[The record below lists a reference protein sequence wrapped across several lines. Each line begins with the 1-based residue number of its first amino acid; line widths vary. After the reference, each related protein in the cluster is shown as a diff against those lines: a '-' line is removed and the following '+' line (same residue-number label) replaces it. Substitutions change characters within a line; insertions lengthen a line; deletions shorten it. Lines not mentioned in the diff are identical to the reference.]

1 MTGKVGSVERT
12 PQVYEAFKAE
22 EPAITAA
29 FEQLSATVHGSGPLA
44 MRERRL
50 VKLGIAIG
58 TSSPGGVRSQ
68 VRKAL
73 GEGFTRAEIEH
84 AIHLSITTTG
94 FPAMIA
100 ALTWSREVPDAGDD
114 QSG

>member
-1 MTGKVGSVERT
+1 MERT
-12 PQVYEAFKAE
+12 PQVYEAFQRE
-22 EPAITAA
+22 QPAITAA
-29 FEQLSATVHGSGPLA
+29 FEQLSATLHDSGPLA
-44 MRERRL
+44 LRERRL

-73 GEGFTRAEIEH
+73 DEGVARAEIEH
-84 AIHLSITTTG
+84 AIHLCVTTIG

-100 ALTWSREVPDAGDD
+100 ALSWSREVPDAADD
-114 QSG
+114 SAG